1 MPATTEEGPRHRTG
15 HPPGATPVETPLLL
29 PLLKASHPV
38 PAAAV
43 TGLTALLASALGLGA
58 AAGLEAV
65 AAVAA
70 GQLSV
75 GWCNDRVDLRRD
87 RAAGR
92 RDKPLAMGTLRPGAV
107 GTAAFVALLA
117 CVPLSLACGLLAGS
131 VHLGCVAAAWA
142 YNLWLK
148 RTVLSWLPYTVAF
161 GLLPAFLTLALPGR
175 PWPPWWLTAAAA
187 MLATSAHFANVL
199 PDIEDD
205 LAGGVRGLPQRLG
218 RRASTA
224 WAAVTAFASCVVLA
238 VGPTG
243 SVSLSGGVLIG
254 TTLVLCLIS
263 VAGPPALSGG
273 RLPFA
278 AIMAMAGA
286 DAVLLVLA
294 GGTQPA
300 GPLWP

>member
-1 MPATTEEGPRHRTG
+1 MPATTDEGPQHRTG
-15 HPPGATPVETPLLL
+15 YPPGAATVETRLLV

-43 TGLTALLASALGLGA
+43 TGLTALLAVALGLGA
-58 AAGLEAV
+58 AAGLKAV

-92 RDKPLAMGTLRPGAV
+92 RDKPLAAGTLRPGVV
-107 GTAAFVALLA
+107 GTAALVALSA
-117 CVPLSLACGLLAGS
+117 CVPLSLACGLPAGS

-148 RTVLSWLPYTVAF
+148 RTVLSWLPYTLAF

-187 MLATSAHFANVL
+187 LLATGAHFANVL

-218 RRASTA
+218 RRASQA
-224 WAAVTAFASCVVLA
+224 CAAVTVFASCVVLA

-243 SVSLSGGVLIG
+243 SVPPTGAVLIG
-254 TTLVLCLIS
+254 ATLVLCLIS
-263 VAGPPALSGG
+263 VAGPPALAGG
-273 RLPFA
+273 RLPFV

-294 GGTQPA
+294 GTHPVGQVRP
-300 GPLWP
+300 